1 MKFPKPIP
9 VSKIAKSINAE
20 IIGNP
25 DNVATGINEI
35 HKVEEGDI
43 IFVDVEKYFKKS
55 LESAATIIILNK
67 KVDCPEGKTLLV
79 CKNPFKAYDALV
91 KNFRPD
97 THYEKSL
104 SDSSQIHLTAI
115 LDRNVVI
122 GHHVSIGKN
131 CRIHSNVVIED
142 YTIIG
147 DNVEIQANTT
157 IGSDAFDFKSTKKG
171 YQKWTSGGRV
181 IIENDVLI
189 GANCSIAKGVSGDT
203 VIGAGSKLDGQIHIG
218 HGVVIGKN
226 CLMAAQVGIGG
237 KTIIGDNVILY
248 GQVGISQNIIIG
260 DNVVVLAKS
269 GISKNLKSDMTYFG
283 YPAQEAR
290 VAYKE
295 LAVLRMMGKK

>member
-9 VSKIAKSINAE
+9 VSKIARSISAE
-20 IIGNP
+20 IIGNQE
-25 DNVATGINEI
+25 NIATGINEI
-35 HKVEEGDI
+35 HKVEKGDI
-43 IFVDVEKYFKKS
+43 TFVDVEKYFNKS
-55 LESAATIIILNK
+55 LTSSATIIILNK
-67 KVDCPEGKTLLV
+67 KVECPEGKTLLL

-97 THYEKSL
+97 TKVIKDI

-115 LDRNVVI
+115 IDRNVVI
-122 GHHVSIGKN
+122 GNHVTIGKN
-131 CRIHSNVVIED
+131 TRIHSNVVIGD

-147 DNVEIQANTT
+147 ENVEIQANTT
-157 IGSDAFDFKSTKKG
+157 IGSDAFYFKSTKKG

-203 VIGAGSKLDGQIHIG
+203 IIGEGSKLDAQIQIG
-218 HGVVIGKN
+218 HGVVIGKK
-226 CLMAAQVGIGG
+226 CLMAAQVGVGG
-237 KTIIGDNVILY
+237 KTKIGDNVILY
-248 GQVGISQNIIIG
+248 GQVGVSQNITIG

-269 GISKNLKSDMTYFG
+269 GISKDLKSDTTYFG

-290 VAYKE
+290 AAYKE
-295 LAVLRMMGKK
+295 LAILRRMGRQ